1 MIDVDLVGTWR
12 TVRATLPAV
21 SERRG
26 YYLIVSSLAAVAHAP
41 FNAAYNA
48 AKAGVVALAKTMR
61 MELAPQ
67 GIAVG
72 IADVTYADT
81 ETARRAVEDPR
92 MHEVLVRD
100 ARRRPYAPRL
110 AEIGRHP
117 AEELPPMSS
126 YVIDSKI

>member
-1 MIDVDLVGTWR
+1 VIDVDLVGTWR

-92 MHEVLVRD
+92 MQEVLSVMPGGGLT
-100 ARRRPYAPRL
+100 RRAWRRSAAILPR
-110 AEIGRHP
+110 
-117 AEELPPMSS
+117 SS
-126 YVIDSKI
+126 RRCRRT